1 MKPVKLKIS
10 AFGPYAGEIPEI
22 RFDQFEERGLFLI
35 SGDTGAG
42 KTTIFDAICYALY
55 GSTSGRYRDTK
66 NLRSEYADPACES
79 YVDFYFSHQ
88 GRNYHILRKPSYE
101 RKKLRGEGT
110 IQQPETAVFYEE
122 DKAPVEGLKPVE
134 NAVKDLLH
142 IDEKQF
148 KQIAMIAQGEFRD
161 LLFAKT
167 EQRTEILRTIFM
179 TENYKNIEY
188 RLKDRLD
195 ASSKEKVQTENSI
208 LQYLGDATAPEGS
221 ELEAELTEL
230 QRKAAASGSAWNAD
244 EFVDVIGRIIAS
256 DEDSSA
262 SVHEQIKEE
271 SKILD
276 GLKDKLATAEINNGF
291 ITRLNVLKEEKK
303 QLDEKKPEMD
313 LLVQKLAK
321 QKTASYN
328 VAPAF
333 NSWTAKCKEIA
344 DAEKDISDSNEQ
356 LIRLTEEAEKA
367 EEKLDTAEEKRPQA
381 DALTREAEAI
391 ARQEQDY
398 IRRDALRTEIDG
410 LEERHEALKTKE
422 READERE
429 RKLKESIE
437 SYKNTV
443 ESLKNQPDVLNSL
456 NIKGTS
462 LEALRK
468 DIQDILGEKQKN
480 WRLHSENL
488 KKEQEAFEQ
497 ADKEY
502 DEALDAR
509 RDAERI
515 YEQNQAGILAK
526 GLEEGKKCPVCG
538 STHHPEPA
546 ILPED
551 SVTEEKLNQLRETED
566 DARESK
572 DAVLLK
578 VTTEKADL
586 KSVED
591 NIREA
596 AAKCFKNELIS
607 AGTDSDEIS
616 EILEEV
622 KKAKINT
629 EQLITDNEERKTRAE
644 NDCMTLE
651 ETRTLLEKAQGE
663 DTDSVNKQK
672 KSIAE
677 ELQNVSL
684 KMTEANTSLRNIG
697 ELVFDTWEKA
707 EERKK
712 DSEKRAKELT
722 DAIEAA
728 NEEKKAAETAVAEKK
743 ASIKTLEVNLERLK
757 KDENE
762 LANNLQSKLKEYGF
776 GDIETMKQFIAA
788 DEAIE
793 AADKEIKGY
802 ETDVELNKTQL
813 IQAEKDA
820 EGKILTDVESLKEEV
835 AVQQETVNSSR
846 NRKTEIDLRIKTN
859 SDRKA
864 NIENQT
870 EKLDSARKRNTIIKT
885 LYDLVRGQTRN
896 GKITLEQYI
905 QATGFDGIILA
916 ANKRLLPMSDGQ
928 FELFRQEDSLGKKSN
943 TFLDLEVLDNHTG
956 HRRPV
961 GNLSGGESFK
971 ASLSL
976 ALGLSDTVSTNVGGI
991 QMDALFIDEGF
1002 GTLDR
1007 KSIDN
1012 AMDILLNLSSTNK
1025 LVGIISHREE
1035 LKENIPQQI
1044 KVTKTREGSLIEVDL
1059 GV

>member
-1 MKPVKLKIS
+1 M
-10 AFGPYAGEIPEI
+10 
-22 RFDQFEERGLFLI
+22 
-35 SGDTGAG
+35 
-42 KTTIFDAICYALY
+42 
-55 GSTSGRYRDTK
+55 
-66 NLRSEYADPACES
+66 
-79 YVDFYFSHQ
+79 
-88 GRNYHILRKPSYE
+88 
-101 RKKLRGEGT
+101 
-110 IQQPETAVFYEE
+110 
-122 DKAPVEGLKPVE
+122 
-134 NAVKDLLH
+134 
-142 IDEKQF
+142 
-148 KQIAMIAQGEFRD
+148 
-161 LLFAKT
+161 
-167 EQRTEILRTIFM
+167 
-179 TENYKNIEY
+179 
-188 RLKDRLD
+188 
-195 ASSKEKVQTENSI
+195 
-208 LQYLGDATAPEGS
+208 
-221 ELEAELTEL
+221 
-230 QRKAAASGSAWNAD
+230 
-244 EFVDVIGRIIAS
+244 
-256 DEDSSA
+256 
-262 SVHEQIKEE
+262 
-271 SKILD
+271 
-276 GLKDKLATAEINNGF
+276 
-291 ITRLNVLKEEKK
+291 
-303 QLDEKKPEMD
+303 
-313 LLVQKLAK
+313 
-321 QKTASYN
+321 
-328 VAPAF
+328 
-333 NSWTAKCKEIA
+333 
-344 DAEKDISDSNEQ
+344 
-356 LIRLTEEAEKA
+356 
-367 EEKLDTAEEKRPQA
+367 
-381 DALTREAEAI
+381 
-391 ARQEQDY
+391 
-398 IRRDALRTEIDG
+398 
-410 LEERHEALKTKE
+410 
-422 READERE
+422 
-429 RKLKESIE
+429 
-437 SYKNTV
+437 
-443 ESLKNQPDVLNSL
+443 
-456 NIKGTS
+456 
-462 LEALRK
+462 
-468 DIQDILGEKQKN
+468 
-480 WRLHSENL
+480 
-488 KKEQEAFEQ
+488 
-497 ADKEY
+497 
-502 DEALDAR
+502 
-509 RDAERI
+509 
-515 YEQNQAGILAK
+515 
-526 GLEEGKKCPVCG
+526 
-538 STHHPEPA
+538 
-546 ILPED
+546 
-551 SVTEEKLNQLRETED
+551 
-566 DARESK
+566 
-572 DAVLLK
+572 
-578 VTTEKADL
+578 
-586 KSVED
+586 
-591 NIREA
+591 
-596 AAKCFKNELIS
+596 IS

>member
-1 MKPVKLKIS
+1 MKPIKLKIS
-10 AFGPYAGEIPEI
+10 AFGPYAEELPEI
-22 RFDQFEERGLFLI
+22 RFDQFEEKGLFLI

-66 NLRSEYADPACES
+66 NLRSEYAAPECES

-88 GRNYHILRKPSYE
+88 GRNYHILRRPSYE

-110 IQQPETAVFYEE
+110 VQQQETAVFYEE
-122 DKAPVEGLKPVE
+122 DKPPVEGLKPVE
-134 NAVKDLLH
+134 NAVKNLLH

-195 ASSKEKVQTENSI
+195 ASSNERVRTENSI
-208 LQYLGDATAPEGS
+208 IQYFCDAAAPEGS
-221 ELEAELTEL
+221 ELDAELKEL
-230 QRKAAASGSAWNAD
+230 QSKATASGSAWNAD
-244 EFVDVIGRIIAS
+244 EFVDVIGRIVAS
-256 DEDSSA
+256 DEESSKVI
-262 SVHEQIKEE
+262 SEQIKGEE
-271 SKILD
+271 KILD
-276 GLKDKLATAEINNGF
+276 ALKDRLSTAEINNGF
-291 ITRLNVLKEEKK
+291 ITRLNELTEQKK
-303 QLDEKKPEMD
+303 KLDGKKPEMD
-313 LLVQKLAK
+313 SLAQKLAK

-333 NSWTAKCKEIA
+333 NSWTAKCREKT
-344 DAEKDISDSNEQ
+344 DAEKNISDSNEL
-356 LIRLTEEAEKA
+356 LIRLSEKAEKA
-367 EEKLDTAEEKRPQA
+367 TEEFNAAEEKRPQA
-381 DALTREAEAI
+381 DELTKEAEAI
-391 ARQEQDY
+391 ARQKKDY
-398 IRRDALRTEIDG
+398 IRRDELRTEIG
-410 LEERHEALKTKE
+410 ALEEKKKVLKTKE
-422 READERE
+422 KAIEEKE

-437 SYKNTV
+437 SYRNTV
-443 ESLKNQPDVLNSL
+443 ESLKNQPDLLNSL
-456 NIKGTS
+456 NNINTS
-462 LEALRK
+462 LKALRK
-468 DIQDILGEKQKN
+468 DIQDILGEKKEN
-480 WRLHSENL
+480 RRLHSENL
-488 KKEQEAFEQ
+488 RKEQEAFKQ
-497 ADKEY
+497 AENEY
-502 DEALDAR
+502 DVALDAR
-509 RDAERI
+509 RDAERL

-551 SVTEEKLNQLRETED
+551 SVTEEKLNQLKKKEN
-566 DARESK
+566 DALESK
-572 DAVLLK
+572 NTALQNVTAERTALK
-578 VTTEKADL
+578 GA
-586 KSVED
+586 ED

-596 AAKCFKNELIS
+596 ASKCFNNEFITVS
-607 AGTDSDEIS
+607 ADSDDVD
-616 EILEEV
+616 EIL
-622 KKAKINT
+622 KAAEKTKISV
-629 EQLITDNEERKTRAE
+629 EQLIADNEERRSQVE
-644 NDCMTLE
+644 NDCTILE

-663 DTDSVNKQK
+663 DADSVNEQK
-672 KSIAE
+672 KLITE
-677 ELQNVSL
+677 ELQNVSIKL
-684 KMTEANTSLRNIG
+684 TEANTSLKNIG
-697 ELVFDTWEKA
+697 ELAFDTWEKA
-707 EERKK
+707 DERKK
-712 DSEKRAKELT
+712 EAEEKAKEL
-722 DAIEAA
+722 INNIKAA
-728 NEEKKAAETAVAEKK
+728 DEKKNAAETAVAEKK
-743 ASIKTLEVNLERLK
+743 ASIATLEESLERLQ

-762 LANNLQSKLKEYGF
+762 LEDNLYNKLKEYGF
-776 GDIETMKQFIAA
+776 DDIETMKLFIVS

-793 AADKEIKGY
+793 AADEEIKGY
-802 ETDVELNKTQL
+802 ETAVELNKTQL
-813 IQAEKDA
+813 IQAKKDA
-820 EGKILTDVESLKEEV
+820 EGKILTDVDVLNKEV
-835 AVQQETVNSSR
+835 DGQRDIVNASR
-846 NRKTEIDLRIKTN
+846 SRKTEIDLRITTN
-859 SDRKA
+859 SDKKT
-864 NIENQT
+864 NIENQI
-870 EKLDSARKRNTIIKT
+870 EKLESARKNNTIMKT

-905 QATGFDGIILA
+905 QATGFDGIIHA

-956 HRRPV
+956 HKRPV

-976 ALGLSDTVSTNVGGI
+976 ALGLSDSVSTNVGGI

-1007 KSIDN
+1007 KSIEN

-1044 KVTKTREGSLIEVDL
+1044 KVTKTRAGSVIDVDL